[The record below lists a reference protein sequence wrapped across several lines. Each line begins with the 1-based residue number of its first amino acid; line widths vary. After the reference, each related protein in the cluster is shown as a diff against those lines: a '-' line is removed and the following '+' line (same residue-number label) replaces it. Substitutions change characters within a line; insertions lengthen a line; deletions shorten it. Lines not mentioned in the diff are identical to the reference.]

1 MNQTT
6 IPIPRLVV
14 MDMDGTLLNSR
25 KEITPE
31 TAAAL
36 RRLQDRGT
44 RLVLAS
50 GRPERGLMRFA
61 RQLDM
66 KRHGGILISS
76 NGALART
83 LDGRTLYSNAL
94 TRENTRKV
102 LKHLKQFDV
111 IPMIAD
117 GDSMLVENVYNCM
130 IELDGRPW
138 NVVEYE
144 ARSNG
149 FLLREVRDLSE
160 AGLTPEKILTAGTPA
175 YLRQVSEK
183 MRAPFCDSL
192 DSMFTGPFYYEFTA
206 SGSNKGTALK
216 AVMEACGVSS
226 LQTAVFGDA
235 ENDLPMF
242 AHAAITVAMGNATEP
257 VRNQARYITASN
269 DEDGIVRTVESWEKI
284 REQQPASDS
293 EKR

>member
-1 MNQTT
+1 
-6 IPIPRLVV
+6 
-14 MDMDGTLLNSR
+14 
-25 KEITPE
+25 
-31 TAAAL
+31 
-36 RRLQDRGT
+36 
-44 RLVLAS
+44 
-50 GRPERGLMRFA
+50 
-61 RQLDM
+61 
-66 KRHGGILISS
+66 
-76 NGALART
+76 
-83 LDGRTLYSNAL
+83 
-94 TRENTRKV
+94 
-102 LKHLKQFDV
+102 
-111 IPMIAD
+111 MIAD

-144 ARSNG
+144 AHSNG